1 MEDFMF
7 GLYGEEVLPQHDKR
21 EAKDFSEV
29 CGEGVCLIIQLENSI
44 IKAKLSR
51 KRRLFG
57 G

>member
-1 MEDFMF
+1 VEDFVF
-7 GLYGEEVLPQHDKR
+7 GVYGEEVLPEHGKR

-29 CGEGVCLIIQLENSI
+29 CAEGVCLIIQLENSI

>member
-1 MEDFMF
+1 MEDFVF
-7 GLYGEEVLPQHDKR
+7 GVYGEEVLPKHDKR

-51 KRRLFG
+51 KRFKYS
-57 G
+57 